1 MARKRDPRRDEAKR
15 IWLESNGEKQLKEI
29 ASELNVSDSQI
40 RKWKSIDKW
49 SAELKGN
56 VTNAKGN
63 VTHQGGAPFGNQNAK
78 GNKGNS
84 RASPPSGNKN
94 ALKTGEY
101 ETIFFNT
108 LSDDEKDIYSSL
120 DDDPS
125 FVLSEEIRLLKIRQ
139 LRMMKRIKKAEEG
152 LNEEEVERLQQLRKI
167 KTPIEKDGKKLE
179 IKREAMQ
186 DIQISRKVYR
196 KIDDI
201 LSIEDSLTRISNQL
215 TKSIKQLNELSLLGG
230 KVVLME
236 EQKRKLAFEAD
247 ILEHKVSK
255 LILKQGEQN
264 KVQGLIDIGQALI
277 GPIEKDREELIDE
290 TID

>member
-1 MARKRDPRRDEAKR
+1 MARQRDPRRDEAKR

-40 RKWKSIDKW
+40 RKWKSQDKW
-49 SAELKGN
+49 SAELKSN
-56 VTNAKGN
+56 VTNGKSN
-63 VTHQGGAPFGNQNAK
+63 VTNQGGAPIGNQNAK

-84 RASPPSGNKN
+84 RASPPKRNKN

-101 ETIFFNT
+101 ETIFFDT

-139 LRMMKRIKKAEEG
+139 LRMMKRIKEAESG
-152 LNEEEVERLQQLRKI
+152 LNDEEVDRLQQMRKI

-179 IKREAMQ
+179 IKREVMQ
-186 DIQISRKVYR
+186 DVQVSRKTYR

-201 LSIEDSLTRISNQL
+201 LSIEDALTRISNQL
-215 TKSIKQLNELSLLGG
+215 TKAIKQLNALATEESRNKVYNNQANKLEVEIDMLKLKADLLRNDSEKSTEEKLDELLG
-230 KVVLME
+230 K
-236 EQKRKLAFEAD
+236 
-247 ILEHKVSK
+247 IS
-255 LILKQGEQN
+255 GELD
-264 KVQGLIDIGQALI
+264 G
-277 GPIEKDREELIDE
+277 
-290 TID
+290 TS